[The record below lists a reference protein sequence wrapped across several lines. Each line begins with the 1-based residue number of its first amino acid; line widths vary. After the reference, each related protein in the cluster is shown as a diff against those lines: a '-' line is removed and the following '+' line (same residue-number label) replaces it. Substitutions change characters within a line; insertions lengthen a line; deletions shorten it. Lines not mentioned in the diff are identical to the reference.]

1 MVDRGRRFLLKVP
14 PGYFDMTEGE
24 QQVATRAMW
33 REVMTQIGEDPD
45 RLISDRALPRTS
57 ATTIRCR

>member
-1 MVDRGRRFLLKVP
+1 MVVRGRRFLLKVP

-45 RLISDRALPRTS
+45 RLISERT
-57 ATTIRCR
+57 AKDECHDHQV